1 MQYRKLKI
9 ALIVMLALFTTSCR
23 SGKTLTL
30 KNHNKTVYDTV
41 METVKCVLYD
51 TIRETTTITIQTN
64 AAGDTTKLIS
74 THDHEKITSRDNV
87 ASQSHSTSQ
96 AETQTIQNA
105 SKSDTLKT
113 SNSVLTIKMLVIS
126 FLWGMVFFTGI
137 MMIRKLRH

>member
-1 MQYRKLKI
+1 M
-9 ALIVMLALFTTSCR
+9 
-23 SGKTLTL
+23 